1 MKLRLSSENKLEELS
16 RDSKLGK
23 YMNYKLQ
30 VKSET
35 WNKHVIK
42 VKDACTLKH
51 KSKVQML
58 SKESE
63 VISTDDY
70 RIMLT

>member
-1 MKLRLSSENKLEELS
+1 MHAR
-16 RDSKLGK
+16 
-23 YMNYKLQ
+23 
-30 VKSET
+30 
-35 WNKHVIK
+35 
-42 VKDACTLKH
+42 TLKH

-70 RIMLT
+70 HMSPGVARE